1 MTVGE
6 AAVKA
11 VKLFGSVWRR
21 KVIIKAGTNV
31 TITETT
37 SGEEATLTIAATGGG
52 GGGGAPTS
60 SQYVTLA
67 TDATLTAE
75 RVLTAGHG
83 VDLVDAG
90 AGSTITVDVDE
101 TELDHSA
108 ITTGM
113 AWSSSG
119 HTGTA
124 SRLAGFSG
132 AGAASY
138 YQIGA
143 DVQAWSATL
152 DALAA
157 GTYTMPATKGG
168 TGLTSYSE
176 GDTLYASATN
186 TLAKLAA
193 PTSGQRAG
201 KVLGWSGDTLA
212 WVAPLLVGVI
222 GGRDIIVEARAVY
235 DVPGCTTVERP

>member
-1 MTVGE
+1 MKFTARTRPGLQKSGE
-6 AAVKA
+6 AELYLDARTGA
-11 VKLFGSVWRR
+11 FRY
-21 KVIIKAGTNV
+21 V
-31 TITETT
+31 TDTT
-37 SGEEATLTIAATGGG
+37 DAAIGGTGGG
-52 GGGGAPTS
+52 GGVTDHAALTS
-60 SQYVTLA
+60 
-67 TDATLTAE
+67 LTW
-75 RVLTAGHG
+75 T
-83 VDLVDAG
+83 
-90 AGSTITVDVDE
+90 
-101 TELDHSA
+101 
-108 ITTGM
+108 
-113 AWSSSG
+113 SSG

-132 AGAASY
+132 AGAAAY

-143 DVQAWSATL
+143 DVQAWGADLDAVAGGTWAGSTSITTLGTVTTGTWSAT
-152 DALAA
+152 AI
-157 GTYTMPATKGG
+157 GPTKGG

-186 TLAKLAA
+186 TLSKLAA